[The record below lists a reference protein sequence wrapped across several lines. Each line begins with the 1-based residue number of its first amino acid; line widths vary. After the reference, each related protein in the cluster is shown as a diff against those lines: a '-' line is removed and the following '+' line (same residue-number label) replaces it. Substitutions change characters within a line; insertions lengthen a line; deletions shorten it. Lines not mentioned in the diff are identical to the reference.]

1 MKTKI
6 TATLGPA
13 SSSPGV
19 IRQLIQSGVDVFRL
33 NFSHGTHEE
42 HAETIALIHRINK
55 EQNTSAAIM
64 ADLQG
69 PKIRLGSFEDE
80 SVTLKPNDRIVF
92 TSRLLTG
99 KKEIVSISYPS
110 FAADVK
116 PGETVLVDDGKIAF
130 RVIHTDNHEEVLM
143 ECINGGVLF
152 PRKGVNLPDT
162 SISLPSLTEKDHND
176 LNFILLHEIHWIAL
190 SFVRSAA
197 DIRYLRQLINKGRIE
212 NKPRIVAKIEKPQA
226 VQVIDQ
232 IILETDAVMIARGD
246 LGVEM
251 PMQTV
256 PMIQKRIINACQK
269 AGRPVIVAT
278 QMMEG
283 MIDNIRPTRAEVN
296 DVANSVLDGAD
307 SLMLSGETSVGKFP
321 VKTVEI
327 MQAIMSEIEQ
337 DEARFY
343 RQYPPENIIHPRYIS
358 DSVLYNA
365 CEMARQTQSEAI
377 IVISHSGYSALR
389 LSAHRPKANVFVFT
403 SDRFLQAQLSLLWG
417 VRVFFDES
425 LNDPGHYYEKLK
437 SRLLSEKLIRPGM
450 LLVNVLSLPVWE
462 KGYSN
467 TVRLSIC

>member
-232 IILETDAVMIARGD
+232 IILETDDVMID
-246 LGVEM
+246 
-251 PMQTV
+251 
-256 PMIQKRIINACQK
+256 
-269 AGRPVIVAT
+269 
-278 QMMEG
+278 
-283 MIDNIRPTRAEVN
+283 
-296 DVANSVLDGAD
+296 
-307 SLMLSGETSVGKFP
+307 
-321 VKTVEI
+321 
-327 MQAIMSEIEQ
+327 
-337 DEARFY
+337 
-343 RQYPPENIIHPRYIS
+343 
-358 DSVLYNA
+358 
-365 CEMARQTQSEAI
+365 
-377 IVISHSGYSALR
+377 
-389 LSAHRPKANVFVFT
+389 
-403 SDRFLQAQLSLLWG
+403 
-417 VRVFFDES
+417 
-425 LNDPGHYYEKLK
+425 
-437 SRLLSEKLIRPGM
+437 
-450 LLVNVLSLPVWE
+450 
-462 KGYSN
+462 
-467 TVRLSIC
+467 

>member
-13 SSSPGV
+13 CSGIDL
-19 IRQLIQSGVDVFRL
+19 IRQLIIAGVDVFRL
-33 NFSHGTHEE
+33 NFSHGSHEE
-42 HAETIALIHRINK
+42 HAESARIIHQLNA
-55 EQNTSAAIM
+55 ELGTSVAIM

-69 PKIRLGSFEDE
+69 PKIRLGSFADE
-80 SVTLKPNDRIVF
+80 SVILEPGDKIVF
-92 TSRLLTG
+92 TSRQVIG
-99 KKEIVSISYPS
+99 SKEIVTISYPS

-116 PGETVLVDDGKIAF
+116 PGETILVDDGKIAF
-130 RVIHTDNHEEVLM
+130 RVVQTDHREEVIM
-143 ECINGGVLF
+143 ECINGGVLL

-162 SISLPSLTEKDHND
+162 AISLPSLTEKDHHD
-176 LNFILLHEIHWIAL
+176 LAFILQHDIHWIAL

-197 DIRYLRQLINKGRIE
+197 DIKYLRHLIDQNRKH

-226 VQVIDQ
+226 VQVIEE

-251 PMQTV
+251 PLQTV
-256 PMIQKRIINACQK
+256 PMIQKRIIKACLK

-283 MIDNIRPTRAEVN
+283 MISNIRPTRAEVN

-307 SLMLSGETSVGKFP
+307 SLMLSGETSVGRFP
-321 VKTVEI
+321 VETVRT
-327 MQAIMSEIEQ
+327 MQVIMSEIEDYEELYYQ
-337 DEARFY
+337 
-343 RQYPPENIIHPRYIS
+343 QHPPSNSGHPRYIS

-389 LSAHRPKANVFVFT
+389 LSGHRPKSSVFVFT
-403 SDRFLQAQLSLLWG
+403 SDRFVQSQLNLLWG
-417 VRVFFDES
+417 VKTFFDDS
-425 LNDPGHYYEKLK
+425 LNDPGHYYERLK
-437 SRLLSEKLIRPGM
+437 SRLLSENLIRPGM